1 MRRRGWKRGKVQAVG
16 SPEHLALQA
25 FPAPPE
31 DVAAEVQQGGEV
43 FLWGHQSAVV
53 VMPLPAPMLKE
64 EAVMRELLVVFQEG
78 FDDANI
84 TVTVNGKEVRRDL
97 GVSTN
102 PLLGIAAEVSVEL
115 PAKGAQVGVE
125 VTNRGLKAIT
135 KVSGRPKSVLVSI
148 EDGRLRMKEG
158 TGREAVL

>member
-1 MRRRGWKRGKVQAVG
+1 
-16 SPEHLALQA
+16 
-25 FPAPPE
+25 
-31 DVAAEVQQGGEV
+31 
-43 FLWGHQSAVV
+43 
-53 VMPLPAPMLKE
+53 MLEE

-78 FDDANI
+78 FEDANI
-84 TVTVNGKEVRRDL
+84 TMTVNGKEVRREV

-102 PLLGIAAEVSVEL
+102 PLLGIASEVSVEL

-135 KVSGRPKSVLVSI
+135 KVSGKPKSVLVSI
-148 EDGRLRMKEG
+148 EDGRLQMKEG

>member
-1 MRRRGWKRGKVQAVG
+1 
-16 SPEHLALQA
+16 
-25 FPAPPE
+25 
-31 DVAAEVQQGGEV
+31 
-43 FLWGHQSAVV
+43 
-53 VMPLPAPMLKE
+53 MPLLATMLEE
-64 EAVMRELLVVFQEG
+64 EAIMRELIVVFQEG

-84 TVTVNGKEVRRDL
+84 TMTVNGKEVRREL

-102 PLLGIAAEVSVEL
+102 PLLGIATEVSVEL

-148 EDGRLRMKEG
+148 EDGRLLMKEG

>member
-1 MRRRGWKRGKVQAVG
+1 VDIAELRR
-16 SPEHLALQA
+16 
-25 FPAPPE
+25 
-31 DVAAEVQQGGEV
+31 V
-43 FLWGHQSAVV
+43 FRWGVRSAVV
-53 VMPLPAPMLKE
+53 DMPLVPPMLEE
-64 EAVMRELLVVFQEG
+64 EAIMRELLVVFQEG
-78 FDDANI
+78 FDEANI

-102 PLLGIAAEVSVEL
+102 PLLGIASEVSVEL

-135 KVSGRPKSVLVSI
+135 KVSGKPKSVLVSI
-148 EDGRLRMKEG
+148 EDGRLLMKEG

>member
-1 MRRRGWKRGKVQAVG
+1 MSHQNILPYR
-16 SPEHLALQA
+16 
-25 FPAPPE
+25 PARLHRTLRE
-31 DVAAEVQQGGEV
+31 EGHSGEERV
-43 FLWGHQSAVV
+43 FRWARQSAVV
-53 VMPLPAPMLKE
+53 DMPLLAPMLKE
-64 EAVMRELLVVFQEG
+64 EAIMRELLVVFQEG
-78 FDDANI
+78 FDEANI

-102 PLLGIAAEVSVEL
+102 PLLGIASEVSVEL

-135 KVSGRPKSVLVSI
+135 KVSGKPKSVLVSI
-148 EDGRLRMKEG
+148 EDGHLLMKEG

>member
-1 MRRRGWKRGKVQAVG
+1 
-16 SPEHLALQA
+16 
-25 FPAPPE
+25 
-31 DVAAEVQQGGEV
+31 
-43 FLWGHQSAVV
+43 
-53 VMPLPAPMLKE
+53 MPLPAPMLKE
-64 EAVMRELLVVFQEG
+64 EAVMRELLMVFQEG

-102 PLLGIAAEVSVEL
+102 PLLGIATELSVEL

-148 EDGRLRMKEG
+148 EDGRLLMKEG

>member
-1 MRRRGWKRGKVQAVG
+1 VDIAELRR
-16 SPEHLALQA
+16 
-25 FPAPPE
+25 
-31 DVAAEVQQGGEV
+31 V
-43 FLWGHQSAVV
+43 FRWGVRSAVV
-53 VMPLPAPMLKE
+53 DMPLVAPMLEE
-64 EAVMRELLVVFQEG
+64 EAIMRELLVVFQEG
-78 FDDANI
+78 FDEANI

-102 PLLGIAAEVSVEL
+102 PLLGIASEVSVEL

-135 KVSGRPKSVLVSI
+135 KVSGKPKSVLVSI
-148 EDGRLRMKEG
+148 EDGRLLMKEG